1 MSYDLNE
8 NKELENAIQ
17 KACEEQSEDSVIGVM
32 RALQKSMENGGML
45 LVAMGE
51 REEASCFEMR
61 KLKTTG
67 GGETLAVFT
76 SLSEAGKGKTVPM
89 MFQFTKALF
98 ADAQQL
104 QWCVGILF
112 NPWGESFFLPKELIP
127 LIPGV

>member
-17 KACEEQSEDSVIGVM
+17 MACGEQSEDSVIAVM
-32 RALQKSMENGGML
+32 RALRQSMENGGML
-45 LVAMGE
+45 LVPMGE
-51 REEASCFEMR
+51 REEATCFEMR

-67 GGETLAVFT
+67 GGEALAAFT

-98 ADAQQL
+98 EDARQM
-104 QWCVGILF
+104 QWCGGILF
-112 NPWGESFFLPKELIP
+112 NPWGESFFLPKDLLP